1 LEGIEAGNSTKQMR
15 ERVKNAYLLF
25 YERVNYF
32 NDEGQPIPNLIDT
45 RMLPQQGPGK
55 LISEDIN
62 CENL

>member
-1 LEGIEAGNSTKQMR
+1 MR

-45 RMLPQQGPGK
+45 RMLPQQGPAK